1 MSAPAGLPHV
11 AAWLQRQEE
20 GVGGPGEECDYLLSA
35 IYSIYYDASVVQEMA
50 RGREE
55 GRAARLYT
63 VSLLLLAATWSP
75 LYILAT
81 VQVDTLDIST
91 YLNIYHNQCRRSP
104 SRRPTLP
111 RTCRRG

>member
-1 MSAPAGLPHV
+1 MSQLGSSVRRKVSV
-11 AAWLQRQEE
+11 AQVRS
-20 GVGGPGEECDYLLSA
+20 VT
-35 IYSIYYDASVVQEMA
+35 IYYLTHDASVVQEMA

-91 YLNIYHNQCRRSP
+91 YLHIYHNQCRRSP
-104 SRRPTLP
+104 SRRPTSP
-111 RTCRRG
+111 RTCRRW

>member
-1 MSAPAGLPHV
+1 MKRGENEADCSCMV
-11 AAWLQRQEE
+11 S
-20 GVGGPGEECDYLLSA
+20 GVGCCSSAEEEVATLST
-35 IYSIYYDASVVQEMA
+35 IYSIYYDASLVQEMA

-111 RTCRRG
+111 RTCRRW